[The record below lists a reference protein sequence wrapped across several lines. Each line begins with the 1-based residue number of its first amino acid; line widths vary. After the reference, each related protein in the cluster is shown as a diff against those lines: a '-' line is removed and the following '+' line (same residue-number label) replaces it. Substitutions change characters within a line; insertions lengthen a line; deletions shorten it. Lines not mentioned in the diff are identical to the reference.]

1 MSTHTVSTTFFAV
14 NPKTEEEEPFWI
26 DVEITKDPEVH
37 TLSNGEPGH
46 PGSMNVEILEWGACQ
61 DDSQPTWLA
70 KEYLDEVAD
79 QILDKFDPTDL
90 YEDEE
95 YDD

>member
-1 MSTHTVSTTFFAV
+1 
-14 NPKTEEEEPFWI
+14 
-26 DVEITKDPEVH
+26 
-37 TLSNGEPGH
+37 
-46 PGSMNVEILEWGACQ
+46 MNVEILEWGACQ